1 MLALP
6 SERILTLRK
15 KAASLPLCP
24 GVYIMK
30 NADGV
35 VIYVGKSRHL
45 KNRVSSYFVDTDHGI
60 KTARMVANVADFDY
74 ILCDTEMEALTLEN
88 VLIKQ
93 YSPRYNIRLKDAK
106 SYPYIHVTAEE
117 WPRIEVTRTRKNDG
131 GAYYGPYRSAA
142 YAHTAL
148 ETISSIFALPTCHRR
163 FPRDIGKER
172 PCLYRQMGKCCAPC
186 VPDITREDYVALI
199 RSAQKVLHGNTK
211 EAESILE
218 RKMYDAADK
227 EMFELAAHYRNS
239 LESLNQL
246 SEKQKVVAN
255 DSEERDV
262 FALYEGEVTGALAVL
277 QIREG
282 KLCYKNEYTFSSTA
296 LTDTEDLIA
305 LLLSYYQ
312 DAEVPKEI
320 LLDRELEEENL
331 KALKDLLSE
340 KANRAVHIRTP
351 KRGQLKQLCQM
362 AMENARHK
370 AETKKDSLQKA
381 QKAPALLS
389 ALLGMETVPERV
401 EAYDISNLGQEYITC
416 SMVVYVDGEP
426 KRSDYRTFRI
436 KSLVGTDDYGAMRE
450 ALTRRLSHIGDG
462 SASLGEAPDL
472 ILLDGGVG
480 HVHTVKE
487 VMQQL
492 GLDIPLYGM
501 VKDDFHKTRCLTDGE
516 RELSIAHEQSVFVWI
531 YGIQE
536 EVHRVAVGGMMGA
549 KRKSLRHSS
558 LEKIPGIGPK
568 KAKALLSH
576 FSTLQNLQKADF
588 EALRRI
594 KGISDTDA
602 LQILKY
608 FENKR

>member
-1 MLALP
+1 MP

-30 NADGV
+30 NAEGV

-60 KTARMVANVADFDY
+60 KTARMVSNVADFDY

-106 SYPYIHVTAEE
+106 SYPYIHVTNEE
-117 WPRIEVTRTRKNDG
+117 WPRIEITRTRKNDG

-142 YAHTAL
+142 YAYTAL
-148 ETISSIFALPTCHRR
+148 ETISSIFALPTCRRR
-163 FPRDIGKER
+163 FPKDIGKER
-172 PCLYRQMGKCCAPC
+172 PCLYRQMGKCCGPC
-186 VPDITREDYVALI
+186 VPDITKEDYVALI
-199 RSAQKVLHGNTK
+199 RSTQKVLHGNTK

-227 EMFELAAHYRNS
+227 EMFELAAHDRNS
-239 LESLNQL
+239 LESLKQL

-277 QIREG
+277 QIRAG

-296 LTDTEDLIA
+296 LTETEDLVA

-340 KANRAVHIRTP
+340 KANRTVNIRTP

-362 AMENARHK
+362 ALENARHK
-370 AETKKDSLQKA
+370 AETKKESLTKA

-389 ALLGMETVPERV
+389 SLLGLEVVPERV
-401 EAYDISNLGQEYITC
+401 EAYDISNIGQEYITC
-416 SMVVYVDGEP
+416 SMVVYLDGEP

-436 KSLVGTDDYGAMRE
+436 KSLSGTDDYGAMRE

-462 SASLGEAPDL
+462 SASLGETPDL

-480 HVHTVKE
+480 HVHTVKA
-487 VMQQL
+487 VMQEL
-492 GLDIPLYGM
+492 KIDIPVYGM

-516 RELSIAHEQSVFVWI
+516 YEVSIAHEQSVFVWI

-536 EVHRVAVGGMMGA
+536 EVHRVAVRGTMGA
-549 KRKSLRHSS
+549 KRKSLKHSS
-558 LEKIPGIGPK
+558 LEKIPGIGPG

-588 EALRRI
+588 EALKRV
-594 KGISDTDA
+594 KGITDTDA
-602 LQILKY
+602 LQILKH
-608 FENKR
+608 FESKR

>member
-1 MLALP
+1 MP
-6 SERILTLRK
+6 SERILALRK
-15 KAASLPLCP
+15 KAAALPLCP

-30 NADGV
+30 NTDGT

-106 SYPYIHVTAEE
+106 SYPYIHVTNEE
-117 WPRIEVTRTRKNDG
+117 WPRIEVTRTRKNDD

-142 YAHTAL
+142 YAYTAL

-172 PCLYRQMGKCCAPC
+172 PCLYRQMGKCCGPC
-186 VPDITREDYVALI
+186 VPDITKEEYAALI

-211 EAESILE
+211 EAENLL
-218 RKMYDAADK
+218 RRQMYDAADK

-239 LESLNQL
+239 LEALAQL
-246 SEKQKVVAN
+246 SEKQKVVTS
-255 DSEERDV
+255 DTEERDV
-262 FALYEGEVTGALAVL
+262 FAFYEGEVTCALAVL

-282 KLCYKNEYTFSSTA
+282 KLCYKNEYTFASSA
-296 LTDTEDLIA
+296 LTETEDLVA

-312 DAEVPKEI
+312 DADVPKEI
-320 LLDRELEEENL
+320 LLDRELEQESL
-331 KALKDLLSE
+331 LALTELLSE
-340 KANRAVHIRTP
+340 KANRRVQVRTP
-351 KRGQLKQLCQM
+351 KRGPLKQLCQM
-362 AMENARHK
+362 AVENARHK
-370 AETKKDSLQKA
+370 AETKKETLTKA
-381 QKAPALLS
+381 QKAPIQLAS
-389 ALLGMETVPERV
+389 LLGLEVVPERV

-426 KRSDYRTFRI
+426 KRSDYRTFRM
-436 KSLVGTDDYGAMRE
+436 KSLEGTDDYGAMRE

-462 SASLGEAPDL
+462 SASLGEMPDL

-480 HVHTVKE
+480 HVHTVRA
-487 VMQQL
+487 VMQEM
-492 GLDIPLYGM
+492 GMDIPLYGM

-516 RELSIAHEQSVFVWI
+516 YEVSIAGEQAVFVWI

-536 EVHRVAVGGMMGA
+536 EVHRVAVRGMMGA

-576 FSTLQNLQKADF
+576 FSTLQNLQNADF
-588 EALRRI
+588 EALKRV

-602 LQILKY
+602 LQILQY
-608 FENKR
+608 FETKRQT